1 MPKGR
6 STSYP
11 KVPIVIA
18 FATSNRS
25 NAKYKVK
32 VIRNRTIDDLID
44 CNYIIPGISAKA
56 VIKEVGMGEIFIERY
71 KKKYGV

>member
-1 MPKGR
+1 MAR
-6 STSYP
+6 ESSYP
-11 KVPIVIA
+11 KAPIVIA

-25 NAKYKVK
+25 NAQNKVK

-56 VIKEVGMGEIFIERY
+56 VIKEVGIGEIFIERY
-71 KKKYGV
+71 KQKYGSK

>member
-1 MPKGR
+1 MARG
-6 STSYP
+6 SSYP

-32 VIRNRTIDDLID
+32 VVRNRTIDDLID
-44 CNYIIPGISAKA
+44 CNYVIPGISAKCI
-56 VIKEVGMGEIFIERY
+56 IKEVGIGEIFIERY
-71 KKKYGV
+71 RKKYNIE

>member
-71 KKKYGV
+71 KKKYGI

>member
-1 MPKGR
+1 MPRGR

-32 VIRNRTIDDLID
+32 VVRNRTIDDLID
-44 CNYIIPGISAKA
+44 CNYIIPGISSKA
-56 VIKEVGMGEIFIERY
+56 VIKEVGIGNIFIERY

>member
-1 MPKGR
+1 MARG
-6 STSYP
+6 TSYP

-32 VIRNRTIDDLID
+32 VVRNRNIDDLID
-44 CNYIIPGISAKA
+44 CNYIIPGISAKC
-56 VIKEVGMGEIFIERY
+56 VIKEVGIGEIFIERY
-71 KKKYGV
+71 RKKYNIE

>member
-1 MPKGR
+1 MARG
-6 STSYP
+6 TSYP

-32 VIRNRTIDDLID
+32 VVRNRNIDELID
-44 CNYIIPGISAKA
+44 CNYIIPGISAKCI
-56 VIKEVGMGEIFIERY
+56 IKEVGIGEIFIERY
-71 KKKYGV
+71 RKKYNIE